1 MNLQR
6 FYSLCVCVCSIVE
19 CSVVRCLTREKKFG
33 RKLDKHTHTISK
45 KSRITFPI
53 TFIQLLK
60 EIRIFFQCPFILF
73 NSIIIITDKIKNG
86 HTTCLLF
93 VCYSIS
99 TKYSLFQLKNFK
111 KNGKKTRP
119 SNLVSHSLW
128 DPMLEKRIT
137 NKINKQNVV
146 E

>member
-1 MNLQR
+1 MFDKR
-6 FYSLCVCVCSIVE
+6 
-19 CSVVRCLTREKKFG
+19 KKFG
-33 RKLDKHTHTISK
+33 RKLDKHTHNIQKVKNHISHHIYTVIK
-45 KSRITFPI
+45 RNKNILSMSIYI
-53 TFIQLLK
+53 IQQ
-60 EIRIFFQCPFILF
+60 RYH
-73 NSIIIITDKIKNG
+73 KIKNG